1 MGPQLRPARI
11 FVLIF
16 MVEFLSQM
24 TRTQVR
30 PARTF
35 VWIFMVDLLSQM
47 TRTHVRPAR
56 TFVWIFMCNS
66 FVDVMW
72 TCGHR
77 ANARW
82 PPA

>member
-1 MGPQLRPARI
+1 MMGPQLRPARI
-11 FVLIF
+11 FVLIV

-35 VWIFMVDLLSQM
+35 VWIFM
-47 TRTHVRPAR
+47 
-56 TFVWIFMCNS
+56 CNS

-72 TCGHR
+72 MCGHR